1 MKILLTESQLKLIT
15 ENYRNDSII
24 KMGLK
29 DGDIMVKYKVWDYD
43 NEKDN
48 IFVDTYENFCVEVD
62 LPKNDVVGYLK
73 SKNLNL
79 GNSRL
84 VKELIRKEPKE
95 SDYFEFHRD
104 ENGKFYPEAF
114 LGDYEN
120 YCGNDRE
127 CQNGVLRTAS
137 RVLNIVYKSEYPI
150 VVYRGVKPNEK
161 FDKHTHPGGYWTTKL
176 SVAQGFGSVV
186 YKGLIHKPEDIMIL
200 HTMENRMRWPEE
212 FELSSHKVE
221 IVEKYVNNVKEVM
234 GLNENNEPPI
244 GNIRDRVWNKF
255 QEESNFNAEVVRYY
269 VDRFRHLTGEPL
281 DEKILNHTWDHIK
294 STVDSHNDTITNKGD
309 VKSNFINSFNHVW
322 ENYDKFECAYIW
334 DDEEMDIQD
343 SLGVIANLV
352 MKDPSLLS
360 SVPENELSKNLKY
373 LVKILHDKTSIILY
387 RVLFVK
393 SLENINY
400 NNLGTHWTY
409 THKAYHKDVIQY
421 LYDSAENTND
431 DYEITP
437 NDLYIIKVLSPT
449 SNISYPATLWASICF
464 GSSEHE
470 VTLFQTN
477 NLKILKSKHFK
488 IPPSWD
494 IH

>member
-221 IVEKYVNNVKEVM
+221 IVEKYINNVKQVM
-234 GLNENNEPPI
+234 GLNEIETKKKRALGRGQEKITYRSKINPNLVLKIGPYETLVAEKEKSEKYPDI
-244 GNIRDRVWNKF
+244 YVKIFKVKHYNGDNGYDGVAIMERLDTKNFLSKFRKLENTLESLNINKFFMWYTTQFNYKDEFEKTYRESAELLEKHDTEMLDFMNKFIYCLRGVLGGDVHEWQFGIDKDGNIKCF
-255 QEESNFNAEVVRYY
+255 
-269 VDRFRHLTGEPL
+269 
-281 DEKILNHTWDHIK
+281 
-294 STVDSHNDTITNKGD
+294 
-309 VKSNFINSFNHVW
+309 
-322 ENYDKFECAYIW
+322 
-334 DDEEMDIQD
+334 DD
-343 SLGVIANLV
+343 
-352 MKDPSLLS
+352 
-360 SVPENELSKNLKY
+360 
-373 LVKILHDKTSIILY
+373 
-387 RVLFVK
+387 
-393 SLENINY
+393 
-400 NNLGTHWTY
+400 
-409 THKAYHKDVIQY
+409 
-421 LYDSAENTND
+421 
-431 DYEITP
+431 
-437 NDLYIIKVLSPT
+437 
-449 SNISYPATLWASICF
+449 
-464 GSSEHE
+464 
-470 VTLFQTN
+470 
-477 NLKILKSKHFK
+477 
-488 IPPSWD
+488 
-494 IH
+494 

>member
-234 GLNENNEPPI
+234 GLTENTNSHLVEVIPNRYVYHTSNPI
-244 GNIRDRVWNKF
+244 FRDRIKEEGLIPKGKSETWLSNTNIDGKIIFAVNSDDKEDWWDSTYDDDIYKIDTTELKNKW
-255 QEESNFNAEVVRYY
+255 Y
-269 VDRFRHLTGEPL
+269 VDPNFYLEDKRIITFENIPPNSIKLIYRGIGSDSLNKSINIENPSTDEYNDIIVNDEKVGYIILSPARKEYYWLDINLPNPL
-281 DEKILNHTWDHIK
+281 AIVEIKILNQFRGKNYMKETINWLYNFAKENGYK
-294 STVDSHNDTITNKGD
+294 SLFLRVDDDSEISQDTLFKIYQKYGFSVYRTT
-309 VKSNFINSFNHVW
+309 
-322 ENYDKFECAYIW
+322 
-334 DDEEMDIQD
+334 DDED
-343 SLGVIANLV
+343 
-352 MKDPSLLS
+352 
-360 SVPENELSKNLKY
+360 
-373 LVKILHDKTSIILY
+373 
-387 RVLFVK
+387 
-393 SLENINY
+393 
-400 NNLGTHWTY
+400 
-409 THKAYHKDVIQY
+409 DVFMYKLI
-421 LYDSAENTND
+421 
-431 DYEITP
+431 
-437 NDLYIIKVLSPT
+437 
-449 SNISYPATLWASICF
+449 
-464 GSSEHE
+464 
-470 VTLFQTN
+470 
-477 NLKILKSKHFK
+477 
-488 IPPSWD
+488 
-494 IH
+494 